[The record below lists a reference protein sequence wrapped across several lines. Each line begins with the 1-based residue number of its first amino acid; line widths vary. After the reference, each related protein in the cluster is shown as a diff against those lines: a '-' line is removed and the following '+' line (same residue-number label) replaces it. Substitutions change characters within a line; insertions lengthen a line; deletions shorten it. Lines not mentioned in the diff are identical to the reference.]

1 MDAKTPR
8 SSRPSSMCLRI
19 DKLMKLVR
27 ELPINGR
34 TEVSTYVKLAA
45 LVPSAGAPSTLKI

>member
-1 MDAKTPR
+1 MDTKTQETR
-8 SSRPSSMCLRI
+8 ARPMCLRI

-34 TEVSTYVKLAA
+34 TEVSA
-45 LVPSAGAPSTLKI
+45 